1 MNKNNLRTSLYA
13 DDIKKE
19 KITSNNTYGLKKIDF
34 NLLEKNSNDKLY
46 IRKMRTKLLIY
57 FSVSIIVFLLSI
69 YLLKMNYHILL
80 NITLYIIILVSALTT
95 ILYLFYIIF
104 PKKAINKEFLEIY
117 KRELPIINLNP
128 INLNYEILDMIDI
141 GGYKNYNKARNVLIT
156 KAFKIEADAIIQF
169 NHTVLT
175 NSELKGSIKK
185 FQTNVTSFHQIQGI
199 AIKLK

>member
-141 GGYKNYNKARNVLIT
+141 GGYKNYDKARNVLIT